1 MHIKIPDQFP
11 LKQNDT
17 VLNYDNQT
25 FIQFH
30 RKTECY
36 KRPVELEQHLVMVIL
51 KGKKVMISTEQ
62 DITVEKNELLFL
74 QKGTYLTSEI
84 IKEEGEFSSLLF
96 FVQDD
101 FLKGFKEKHQQY
113 LSAAKEG
120 YVPKMFKVGQSDRL
134 EAYIQSLLPYFND
147 PQGMATPLLQLKI
160 EELLLSLLFSSK
172 RSLFNS
178 YLLGLGKDLSSSF
191 KEKVEQSMFKNLT
204 VEERA
209 FLSNQSVSSFKRK
222 FKAVFQ
228 DTPAHWFREQR
239 LQRAKVLINS
249 TEKTIADIAF
259 EVGYESPSHF
269 IHLYKKK
276 YGVTPKQHLTKY
288 AIS

>member
-74 QKGTYLTSEI
+74 QKGSYLTSEI

-113 LSAAKEG
+113 LSTTKEG

-228 DTPAHWFREQR
+228 DTPAHWLREQR

-276 YGVTPKQHLTKY
+276 YGITPKQHSSKY